1 MTLGETL
8 VQLAKLHPHYFN
20 SFYRRV
26 RIVREAP
33 RPMPAAA
40 TVDVTHRCA
49 LQCPFCIAADV
60 LDQRDMS
67 TAAFDQVCKQ
77 LSGIGRLTLMGGEP
91 FQHPNFETL
100 VTKARDS
107 AAEVEVFTNGL
118 ALGTSPER
126 APERL
131 TKRIPDASK
140 DWLTLV
146 LSVDPGHAS
155 QMTPGRLQ
163 SVVNGVLLAASK
175 GLCKARFSVT
185 HPALATGIYLDTDTV
200 TTAIAEVAPKLAHH
214 FMERLEQ
221 GEVQDSYYFN
231 SVICALPPAEDL
243 RQDSTLPT
251 APGPEV
257 LRLEDLVWSPEIAI
271 SFDRDGQPEVFTSLA
286 SMWSNRPPPHTRL
299 GKLKDGSPTLMTCS
313 LEDSE
318 PLATLATD
326 SDGPMPPGTHPG
338 WAAAW
343 SNALTEIERFELLRS
358 WLPFHSIL
366 TWDGGL
372 RLTRARAHRLA
383 RFVQEGLGDR
393 VLRYGG
399 DEGEGRLDGLEFRQL
414 LHHLTDSRAELAD
427 LAEGTAASLA
437 ALFGTPL
444 SYAAP
449 VYAGA
454 RELLGKRVPQAP
466 GERHALVRVH
476 LPQEPG
482 FTNRDELVVRP
493 LLELFPG
500 GRSRILFPGILA
512 GDDPSPAALA
522 TALNRLLE
530 MVTCLGGQR
539 LCRAVVEHLPS
550 TLADSVL
557 AIPNERLPDPAA
569 EDDLLAAFVECSFDR
584 NRQRPDEENGE
595 FLTLLL
601 AHASEHFPKAALRTF
616 TSRAITWLERLH
628 RQHKLSHNARARLAS
643 LTWKGREAK
652 RVALLVGR

>member
-26 RIVREAP
+26 RVVREAP

-77 LSGIGRLTLMGGEP
+77 LSGIGRLTLIGGEP

-107 AAEVEVFTNGL
+107 ASEVEIFTNGL
-118 ALGTSPER
+118 ALGTDPGR

-131 TKRIPDASK
+131 TKRIPGAAA

-155 QMTPGRLQ
+155 QMTPGRLRA
-163 SVVNGVLLAASK
+163 VVDGVLLAASE

-200 TTAIAEVAPKLAHH
+200 TTAIDEVAPKLAQH
-214 FMERLEQ
+214 FMDRLEQ
-221 GEVQDSYYFN
+221 GAVQDSFYFN
-231 SVICALPPAEDL
+231 SVICALPPAEAL

-271 SFDRDGQPEVFTSLA
+271 SFNRDGQPELFTSLA
-286 SMWSNRPPPHTRL
+286 SMWSNRPPPETRL
-299 GKLKDGSPTLMTCS
+299 GKLKDASPTLLTRS

-318 PLATLATD
+318 PLVTLARNR
-326 SDGPMPPGTHPG
+326 DGPMPPGTHPG

-343 SNALTEIERFELLRS
+343 TNALTETERFELLRA

-366 TWDGGL
+366 TWDGGN

-383 RFVQEGLGDR
+383 RLVHAGIGDR

-399 DEGEGRLDGLEFRQL
+399 DEGEGRLESLELRQL
-414 LHHLTDSRAELAD
+414 LQHLTDSRAELAD

-437 ALFGTPL
+437 ALFGPPS

-466 GERHALVRVH
+466 GERHALARVH

-500 GRSRILFPGILA
+500 GRRRLLFPGIMA
-512 GDDPSPAALA
+512 GDDPSPDAIA
-522 TALNRLLE
+522 TALTRLLE
-530 MVTCLGGQR
+530 MVACLGGQR
-539 LCRAVVEHLPS
+539 VYRAVVDRLPS
-550 TLADSVL
+550 TLADSIL
-557 AIPNERLPDPAA
+557 TLPEERVPDSAA
-569 EDDLLAAFVECSFDR
+569 NDDLLAAFVECSFDR
-584 NRQRPDEENGE
+584 NRQRPDEENCE
-595 FLTLLL
+595 LLTLLL
-601 AHASEHFPKAALRTF
+601 THASEHFPETTIRPFA
-616 TSRAITWLERLH
+616 SRALTWLERLH
-628 RQHKLSHNARARLAS
+628 RQHKISPNARARLAT
-643 LTWKGREAK
+643 LTWTGKEAK
-652 RVALLVGR
+652 RLARLVS